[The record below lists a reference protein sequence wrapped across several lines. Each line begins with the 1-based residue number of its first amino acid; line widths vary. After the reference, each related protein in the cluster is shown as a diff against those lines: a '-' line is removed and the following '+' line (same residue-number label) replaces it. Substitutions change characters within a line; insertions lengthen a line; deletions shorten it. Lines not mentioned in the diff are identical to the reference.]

1 MTPILLHLA
10 TTLTYASLSLIIWQ
24 QLRSSSAGSPKWPKI
39 KPWINFLTLLPIG
52 LHIALT
58 YHYAL
63 GFDGL
68 QLGLGNFTSLIVATS
83 CLIYASHSLWVG
95 KNSLP
100 ALSLPVGAVASLLPL
115 LDGASIQIPHSELPI
130 FKIHLILSVVAY
142 GLLSVSL
149 IHTLMMSYLETSLHQ
164 HKFSPLIENLPPLLK
179 LEALL
184 FTIVLLGFLTLSAA
198 LVSGIFISL
207 EIQSTILPINHKTIF
222 SIASWLLFASLLI
235 GRHLLG
241 WRGKIARKILVIG
254 FLLLIIAYFGSRF
267 VSEIILHNPQ
277 Y

>member
-241 WRGKIARKILVIG
+241 WRGKIARRILVIG

>member
-24 QLRSSSAGSPKWPKI
+24 QLRSSSAGSPKWAKI

-95 KNSLP
+95 ENSLP
-100 ALSLPVGAVASLLPL
+100 ALSLPFGAVASLLPL

>member
-95 KNSLP
+95 ENSLP
-100 ALSLPVGAVASLLPL
+100 ALSLPFGAVASLLPL

-222 SIASWLLFASLLI
+222 SISSWLLFASLLI

>member
-24 QLRSSSAGSPKWPKI
+24 QLRSFSAGSPKWLKI

-58 YHYAL
+58 YHYSL

-95 KNSLP
+95 ENSLP
-100 ALSLPVGAVASLLPL
+100 ALSLPFGAVASLLPL

-130 FKIHLILSVVAY
+130 FKIHLMLSVVAY

-149 IHTLMMSYLETSLHQ
+149 IHTLMMSYLEKSLHQ

-241 WRGKIARKILVIG
+241 WRGKVARKILVIG
-254 FLLLIIAYFGSRF
+254 FLLLIVAYFGSRF

>member
-1 MTPILLHLA
+1 
-10 TTLTYASLSLIIWQ
+10 
-24 QLRSSSAGSPKWPKI
+24 
-39 KPWINFLTLLPIG
+39 
-52 LHIALT
+52 
-58 YHYAL
+58 
-63 GFDGL
+63 
-68 QLGLGNFTSLIVATS
+68 
-83 CLIYASHSLWVG
+83 
-95 KNSLP
+95 
-100 ALSLPVGAVASLLPL
+100 
-115 LDGASIQIPHSELPI
+115 
-130 FKIHLILSVVAY
+130 
-142 GLLSVSL
+142 
-149 IHTLMMSYLETSLHQ
+149 
-164 HKFSPLIENLPPLLK
+164 
-179 LEALL
+179 
-184 FTIVLLGFLTLSAA
+184 VLLGFLTLSAA

>member
-24 QLRSSSAGSPKWPKI
+24 QLRSSSAGSSKWPKI

-58 YHYAL
+58 YHYSL

-95 KNSLP
+95 ENSLP
-100 ALSLPVGAVASLLPL
+100 ALSLPFGAVASLLPL

-130 FKIHLILSVVAY
+130 FKIHLMLSVVAY

-149 IHTLMMSYLETSLHQ
+149 IHTLMMSYLEKSLHQ
-164 HKFSPLIENLPPLLK
+164 HKFSPMIENLPPLLK
-179 LEALL
+179 LEALF

-241 WRGKIARKILVIG
+241 WRGKVARKILVIG
-254 FLLLIIAYFGSRF
+254 FLLLIVAYFGSRF

>member
-95 KNSLP
+95 ENSLP
-100 ALSLPVGAVASLLPL
+100 ALSLPFGAVASLLPL

-164 HKFSPLIENLPPLLK
+164 HKFSPLIGNLPPLLK

>member
-1 MTPILLHLA
+1 M
-10 TTLTYASLSLIIWQ
+10 
-24 QLRSSSAGSPKWPKI
+24 
-39 KPWINFLTLLPIG
+39 
-52 LHIALT
+52 
-58 YHYAL
+58 
-63 GFDGL
+63 
-68 QLGLGNFTSLIVATS
+68 
-83 CLIYASHSLWVG
+83 
-95 KNSLP
+95 
-100 ALSLPVGAVASLLPL
+100 
-115 LDGASIQIPHSELPI
+115 
-130 FKIHLILSVVAY
+130 LSVVAY

-149 IHTLMMSYLETSLHQ
+149 IHTIMMSYLEKSLHQ
-164 HKFSPLIENLPPLLK
+164 HKFPPLIENLPPLLK

-241 WRGKIARKILVIG
+241 WRGKVARKILVIG
-254 FLLLIIAYFGSRF
+254 FLLLIVAYFGSRF

>member
-95 KNSLP
+95 ENSLP
-100 ALSLPVGAVASLLPL
+100 ALSLPFGAVASLLPL

>member
-1 MTPILLHLA
+1 MRAILLHLA

-24 QLRSSSAGSPKWPKI
+24 QLRAPSVESLKWAKV
-39 KPWINFLTLLPIG
+39 KPWVNFLTLIPIG

-58 YHYAL
+58 YHYSL
-63 GFDGL
+63 GFNGL
-68 QLGLGNFTSLIVATS
+68 HLGLGNFTSLIVATT
-83 CLIYASHSLWVG
+83 CLIYASHSLWAG
-95 KNSLP
+95 ENSLP
-100 ALSLPVGAVASLLPL
+100 ALSLPFGAIASLLPL
-115 LDGASIQIPHSELPI
+115 LDGASVQIPHSELSI
-130 FKIHLILSVVAY
+130 FKIHLMLSVVAY
-142 GLLSVSL
+142 SLLSVSL
-149 IHTLMMSYLETSLHQ
+149 IHTLMMSYLEKSLHQ

-179 LEALL
+179 LETLL
-184 FTIVLLGFLTLSAA
+184 FTILLLGFLTLSAA

-241 WRGKIARKILVIG
+241 WRGKVARKILVIG

-267 VSEIILHNPQ
+267 VSEIILQNPQ